1 MADSDPITKKDLEG
15 IVGEIKVLV
24 REVQDVLLAHFRN
37 QLNTQAMRIDA
48 GEAHDVA
55 ILQRLHIL
63 EERVLN
69 LEMRPRVRPN

>member
-1 MADSDPITKKDLEG
+1 MADSDPITKKDLDG

-37 QLNTQAMRIDA
+37 QLKTQAMRLDS
-48 GEAHDVA
+48 GEAHDAA
-55 ILQRLHIL
+55 ILQRLDIL